1 MNRFIPRRHE
11 IALFAILAILFAIIV
26 SLLKAKSTDL
36 GMAAFAFPMFLVAAV
51 LGLRRSPAWNIEASE
66 DPEDDE
72 VI

>member
-11 IALFAILAILFAIIV
+11 LILFATLAIFFAIIV
-26 SLLKAKSTDL
+26 SLLKARSTDL

-51 LGLRRSPAWNIEASE
+51 LGLRRSPAWNIDTSE
-66 DPEDDE
+66 ESDDDD